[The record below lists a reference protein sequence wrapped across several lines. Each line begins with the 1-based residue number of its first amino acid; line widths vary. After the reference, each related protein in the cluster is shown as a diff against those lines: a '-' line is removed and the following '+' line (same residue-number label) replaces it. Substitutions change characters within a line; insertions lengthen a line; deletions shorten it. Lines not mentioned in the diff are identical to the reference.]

1 MALPVGQDAPIGVVA
16 VDVADERV
24 GDEHVPET
32 FPDPIDAGELRD
44 AVDGGPHIG
53 QHHPRPCGGGFGES
67 RFVVGQGVL
76 QIVELHQFPIVIGE
90 IPARAHD
97 LASSDAQHGLVHR
110 DAQHPVDMRSEEFR
124 QGRRRV
130 RGDRALQTSRRPR
143 ELEDPVAPVPDDADL
158 AARVSGIEPA
168 GFLAPLEIN
177 QSHHI
182 PRFYRPARPNQPH
195 SSPQEGD
202 DASAAADRDVGR
214 VLPSGLF
221 DGGDVRQ
228 GRLHGRRRGR
238 RDPGLL
244 FGAVFPEQVG
254 SVPFLR
260 LVQVDQVGL
269 VLSGGLTG

>member
-44 AVDGGPHIG
+44 AVNGGPHIG

-130 RGDRALQTSRRPR
+130 RGDRALQTSRQPR
-143 ELEDPVAPVPDDADL
+143 ELEDPVAPV
-158 AARVSGIEPA
+158 RFRHRTCGISRTPRNQSKPSYSTILPA
-168 GFLAPLEIN
+168 GAAESTAFI
-177 QSHHI
+177 
-182 PRFYRPARPNQPH
+182 
-195 SSPQEGD
+195 PQEGD

-244 FGAVFPEQVG
+244 LGTVRAEQVG

-269 VLSGGLTG
+269 VLSGGLAG